1 MPIQKV
7 KNLNQVIAE
16 KGFCTENSEWSIE
29 KAKIKVSKSP
39 SMITHI
45 EAMKGRGKRDFINS
59 NDTVNIVNSY
69 KTDGETDSRTKISK
83 PGSPSPDKI
92 RISDGRSSAKDINT
106 KEGILVIRSTEK
118 IEY

>member
-1 MPIQKV
+1 
-7 KNLNQVIAE
+7 
-16 KGFCTENSEWSIE
+16 
-29 KAKIKVSKSP
+29 
-39 SMITHI
+39 MITHI

-83 PGSPSPDKI
+83 PGSPGKI
-92 RISDGRSSAKDINT
+92 HVSDGRSSAKDINT
-106 KEGILVIRSTEK
+106 KDGIFVIRSTEK